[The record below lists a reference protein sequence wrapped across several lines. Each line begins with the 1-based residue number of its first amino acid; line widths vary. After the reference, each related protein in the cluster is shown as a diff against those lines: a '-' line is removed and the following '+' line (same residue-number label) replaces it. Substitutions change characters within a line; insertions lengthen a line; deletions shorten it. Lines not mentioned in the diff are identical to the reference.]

1 MLTASG
7 LTKSFGPRTLF
18 TNVSLQLGSSRR
30 IALIGS
36 NGTGKT
42 TLLEILTGLQEADAG
57 EIHKPQEMKIGY
69 LPQELQTSKGKNVL
83 QEVLSGAEDTNQLA
97 TQLKKLSLE
106 LEKVNGE
113 DKSELISEFGEAQ
126 SRFEQIGGYAIEA
139 EAHRLLSGL
148 GFKTHD
154 HNRDI
159 GELSGGWQMRVA
171 LARLLLSKP
180 DLLILDEPTNHLDVD
195 SVAWLET
202 YLGKWNNGL
211 LFVSH
216 DRDFI
221 DGIAN
226 RIIEISAGRA
236 TEYTGSF
243 GEFVVAREE
252 RIEYQKSLASQQ
264 AKEVAGT
271 EKFIERFRYKASK
284 AKQVQS
290 RVKALEKLE
299 KIEIE
304 AEGNSKSKFN
314 FPEPR
319 RSSRIVVEF
328 EEVQAGYENQVI
340 LENLSFTIER
350 GRNIAVIGPNG
361 AGKTTL
367 VKLITGEL
375 KQTDGKIFRGKNVDM
390 SWFDQLQAEILD
402 PKKTV
407 LEELRTVPQ
416 VEESGRNLRT
426 YLASF
431 GFRGDSVD
439 SLVADLSGGEQTRLA
454 LAKAL
459 CMPVNLLILDEPT
472 NHLDLP
478 SCDVLED
485 AISAYPGTVILITHD
500 RHLIRSVADDL
511 LEVRESKAILHTG
524 VPDRII
530 NPSFNETKTN
540 TSIQKFKTG
549 KKQSKKTDGGIR
561 ELKRELAR
569 VEKKWEK
576 AEASLL
582 ETKEKL
588 NDPDLFKDPKEAE
601 ALVAEYE
608 TVKDNA
614 SELMRQWESLEEELR
629 VQKKAED
636 KNN

>member
-7 LTKSFGPRTLF
+7 LTKSFGPRILF
-18 TNVSLQLGSSRR
+18 KNVSLQLGPSRR

-42 TLLEILTGLQEADAG
+42 TLLEILTGLQEADEG
-57 EIHKPQEMKIGY
+57 EIHKPQDMNIGY
-69 LPQELQTSKGKNVL
+69 LPQELQASKGKNVL
-83 QEVLSGAEDTNQLA
+83 QEVLSGANDINKLT
-97 TQLKKLSLE
+97 TRLKKLSSE
-106 LEKVNGE
+106 LEKAE
-113 DKSELISEFGEAQ
+113 SEHKSELISEFGEAQ

-148 GFKTHD
+148 GFATSDHD
-154 HNRDI
+154 RDI

-180 DLLILDEPTNHLDVD
+180 DLLVLDEPTNHLDVD
-195 SVAWLET
+195 SVTWLET

-236 TEYTGSF
+236 TEYAGSF
-243 GEFVVAREE
+243 GEFVLAREE

-264 AKEVAGT
+264 KKEIAGT

-304 AEGNSKSKFN
+304 TKEDAKTKFH

-328 EEVQAGYENQVI
+328 EEVQAGYEDQMI

-350 GRNIAVIGPNG
+350 GKTIAVVGPNG

-367 VKLITGEL
+367 VRLITGEL
-375 KQTDGKIFRGKNVDM
+375 KPTNGNIFRGKNIDM

-407 LEELRTVPQ
+407 LEEFRTVPQ
-416 VEESGRNLRT
+416 VEETGRNLRT

-439 SLVADLSGGEQTRLA
+439 SLVSNLSGGEQTRLA
-454 LAKAL
+454 IAKAL

-511 LEVRESKAILHTG
+511 LEVRESKAVLHTG
-524 VPDRII
+524 VPGQIL
-530 NPSFNETKTN
+530 NPSANETKTDTLKQSSKEN
-540 TSIQKFKTG
+540 
-549 KKQSKKTDGGIR
+549 KKQSKKADGGIR
-561 ELKRELAR
+561 ETKRELTKI
-569 VEKKWEK
+569 EKKWEK
-576 AEASLL
+576 AEVHLL
-582 ETKEKL
+582 EIKEKL
-588 NDPDLFKDPKEAE
+588 NDPELFKDPKEAE
-601 ALVAEYE
+601 ALVIEQE
-608 TVKDNA
+608 TARDNA
-614 SELMRQWESLEEELR
+614 SELMRLWESLEEELR
-629 VQKKAED
+629 IQEG
-636 KNN
+636 NN

>member
-18 TNVSLQLGSSRR
+18 KNVSLQLGPSRR

-42 TLLEILTGLQEADAG
+42 TLLEILTGLQEADEG
-57 EIHKPQEMKIGY
+57 EIHKPQDMNIGY
-69 LPQELQTSKGKNVL
+69 LPQELQASKGKNVL
-83 QEVLSGAEDTNQLA
+83 QEVLSGADDINKLT
-97 TQLKKLSLE
+97 TRLKKLSSE
-106 LEKVNGE
+106 LEKAE
-113 DKSELISEFGEAQ
+113 SEHKSELISEFGEAQ

-148 GFKTHD
+148 GFATSDHD
-154 HNRDI
+154 RDI

-180 DLLILDEPTNHLDVD
+180 DLLVLDEPTNHLDVD
-195 SVAWLET
+195 SVTWLET

-236 TEYTGSF
+236 TEYAGSF
-243 GEFVVAREE
+243 GEFVLAREE

-264 AKEVAGT
+264 KKEIAGT

-304 AEGNSKSKFN
+304 TEEDAKTKFD

-319 RSSRIVVEF
+319 RSSRLIVEF
-328 EEVQAGYENQVI
+328 EEVQAGYEEQMI

-350 GRNIAVIGPNG
+350 GKTIAVVGPNG

-367 VKLITGEL
+367 VRLITGEL
-375 KQTDGKIFRGKNVDM
+375 KPTNGNIFRGKNIDM

-416 VEESGRNLRT
+416 VEETGRKLRT

-439 SLVADLSGGEQTRLA
+439 SLVSNLSGGEHTRLA
-454 LAKAL
+454 IAKAL

-511 LEVRESKAILHTG
+511 LEVRESKAVLHTG
-524 VPDRII
+524 VPDQIL
-530 NPSFNETKTN
+530 NPSSNETKTN
-540 TSIQKFKTG
+540 TLKQNPKEN
-549 KKQSKKTDGGIR
+549 KKQSKKADGGIR
-561 ELKRELAR
+561 EIKRELTKI
-569 VEKKWEK
+569 EKKWEK
-576 AEASLL
+576 AEVHLL
-582 ETKEKL
+582 EIKEKL
-588 NDPDLFKDPKEAE
+588 NDPELFKNPKEAE
-601 ALVAEYE
+601 ALVIEQE
-608 TVKDNA
+608 TARDNA
-614 SELMRQWESLEEELR
+614 SELMRLWESLEEELR
-629 VQKKAED
+629 IQEE
-636 KNN
+636 NN

>member
-18 TNVSLQLGSSRR
+18 KNVSLQLGPSRR

-42 TLLEILTGLQEADAG
+42 TLLEILTGLQEADEG
-57 EIHKPQEMKIGY
+57 EIHKPQDMNIGY
-69 LPQELQTSKGKNVL
+69 LPQELQASKGKNVL
-83 QEVLSGAEDTNQLA
+83 QEVLSGADDINKLT
-97 TQLKKLSLE
+97 TRLKKLSSE
-106 LEKVNGE
+106 LEKAE
-113 DKSELISEFGEAQ
+113 SEHKSELISEFGEAQ

-148 GFKTHD
+148 GFATSDHD
-154 HNRDI
+154 RDI

-180 DLLILDEPTNHLDVD
+180 DLLVLDEPTNHLDVD
-195 SVAWLET
+195 SVTWLET

-236 TEYTGSF
+236 TEYAGSF
-243 GEFVVAREE
+243 GEFVLAREE

-264 AKEVAGT
+264 KKEIAGT

-304 AEGNSKSKFN
+304 TEEDAKTKFD

-319 RSSRIVVEF
+319 RSSRLIVEF
-328 EEVQAGYENQVI
+328 EEVQAGYEEQMI

-350 GRNIAVIGPNG
+350 GKTIAVVGPNG

-367 VKLITGEL
+367 VRLITGEL
-375 KQTDGKIFRGKNVDM
+375 KPTNGNIFRGKNIDM

-416 VEESGRNLRT
+416 VEETGRNLRT

-439 SLVADLSGGEQTRLA
+439 SLVSNLSGGEQTRLA
-454 LAKAL
+454 IAKAL

-511 LEVRESKAILHTG
+511 LEVRESKAVLHTG
-524 VPDRII
+524 VPDQIL
-530 NPSFNETKTN
+530 NPSSNETKTN
-540 TSIQKFKTG
+540 TLKQNPKEN
-549 KKQSKKTDGGIR
+549 KKQSKKADGEIR
-561 ELKRELAR
+561 EIKRELTKI
-569 VEKKWEK
+569 EKKWEK
-576 AEASLL
+576 AEVHLL
-582 ETKEKL
+582 EIKEKL
-588 NDPDLFKDPKEAE
+588 NDPELFKNPKEAE
-601 ALVAEYE
+601 ALVIEQE
-608 TVKDNA
+608 TARDNA
-614 SELMRQWESLEEELR
+614 SELMRLWESLEEELR
-629 VQKKAED
+629 IQEE
-636 KNN
+636 NN

>member
-18 TNVSLQLGSSRR
+18 KNVSLQLGPSRR

-42 TLLEILTGLQEADAG
+42 TLLEILTGIQEADEG
-57 EIHKPQEMKIGY
+57 EIHKPQDMNIGY
-69 LPQELQTSKGKNVL
+69 LPQELQASNGKNVL
-83 QEVLSGAEDTNQLA
+83 QEVLSGAEDINKLA
-97 TQLKKLSLE
+97 TRLKKLSSE
-106 LEKVNGE
+106 LEKANSE
-113 DKSELISEFGEAQ
+113 HKSELISEFGEAQ

-148 GFKTHD
+148 GFETSDHD
-154 HNRDI
+154 RDI

-180 DLLILDEPTNHLDVD
+180 DLLVLDEPTNHLDVD
-195 SVAWLET
+195 SVTWLET

-236 TEYTGSF
+236 TEYAGSF

-264 AKEVAGT
+264 EKEIAGT

-304 AEGNSKSKFN
+304 TKEDAKTKFH

-328 EEVQAGYENQVI
+328 EEVQAGYEDQMI

-350 GRNIAVIGPNG
+350 GKTVAVVGPNG

-367 VKLITGEL
+367 VKLITGDL
-375 KQTDGKIFRGKNVDM
+375 KPTNGNIFRGKNIDM

-416 VEESGRNLRT
+416 VEETGRNLRT

-439 SLVADLSGGEQTRLA
+439 SLVSNLSGGEQTRLA
-454 LAKAL
+454 IAKAL

-511 LEVRESKAILHTG
+511 LEVRASKAVLHTG
-524 VPDRII
+524 VPDRIL
-530 NPSFNETKTN
+530 NPSSNETKTN
-540 TSIQKFKTG
+540 TLKQNPG
-549 KKQSKKTDGGIR
+549 RNKKHSKKADGGIR
-561 ELKRELAR
+561 EINRELTKI
-569 VEKKWEK
+569 EKKWEK
-576 AEASLL
+576 AEAHLL
-582 ETKEKL
+582 EIKEKL
-588 NDPDLFKDPKEAE
+588 NDPELFKNPKEAE
-601 ALVAEYE
+601 ALVIEQE
-608 TVKDNA
+608 TARDNA
-614 SELMRQWESLEEELR
+614 SELMRLWESLEEKLR
-629 VQKKAED
+629 IQRE
-636 KNN
+636 NN

>member
-18 TNVSLQLGSSRR
+18 KNVSLQLGPSRR

-42 TLLEILTGLQEADAG
+42 TLLEILTGIQEADEG
-57 EIHKPQEMKIGY
+57 EIHKPQDMNIGY
-69 LPQELQTSKGKNVL
+69 LPQELQASKGKNVL
-83 QEVLSGAEDTNQLA
+83 QEVLSGAEDINKLA
-97 TQLKKLSLE
+97 TRLKKLSSE
-106 LEKVNGE
+106 LEKANSE
-113 DKSELISEFGEAQ
+113 HKSELISEFGEAQ

-148 GFKTHD
+148 GFETSDHD
-154 HNRDI
+154 RDI

-180 DLLILDEPTNHLDVD
+180 DLLVLDEPTNHLDVD
-195 SVAWLET
+195 SVTWLET

-236 TEYTGSF
+236 TEYAGSF

-264 AKEVAGT
+264 EKEIAGT

-304 AEGNSKSKFN
+304 TKEDAKTKFH

-328 EEVQAGYENQVI
+328 EEVQAGYEDQMI

-350 GRNIAVIGPNG
+350 GKTVAVVGPNG

-367 VKLITGEL
+367 VKLITGDL
-375 KQTDGKIFRGKNVDM
+375 KPTNGNIFRGKNIDM

-416 VEESGRNLRT
+416 VEETGRNLRT

-439 SLVADLSGGEQTRLA
+439 SLVSNLSGGEQTRLA
-454 LAKAL
+454 IAKAL

-511 LEVRESKAILHTG
+511 LEVRASKAVLHTG
-524 VPDRII
+524 VPDRIL
-530 NPSFNETKTN
+530 NPSSNETKTN
-540 TSIQKFKTG
+540 TLKQNPG
-549 KKQSKKTDGGIR
+549 RNKKHSKKADGGIR
-561 ELKRELAR
+561 EINRELTKI
-569 VEKKWEK
+569 EKKWEK
-576 AEASLL
+576 AEAHLL
-582 ETKEKL
+582 EIKEKL
-588 NDPDLFKDPKEAE
+588 NDPELFKNPKEAE
-601 ALVAEYE
+601 ALVIEQE
-608 TVKDNA
+608 TAQDNA
-614 SELMRQWESLEEELR
+614 SELMRLWESLEEKLR
-629 VQKKAED
+629 IQKE
-636 KNN
+636 NN

>member
-7 LTKSFGPRTLF
+7 LTKSFGSRTLF
-18 TNVSLQLGSSRR
+18 TNVSLQLGPSRR

-69 LPQELQTSKGKNVL
+69 LPQELEASKGKNVL
-83 QEVLSGAEDTNQLA
+83 EEVLSGAEDTSQLA
-97 TQLKKLSLE
+97 TQLKRLSLE
-106 LEKVNGE
+106 LEKVNSE
-113 DKSELISEFGEAQ
+113 NKSELISEFGEAQ

-154 HNRDI
+154 HNRDL

-226 RIIEISAGRA
+226 RIIEISGGRA

-243 GEFVVAREE
+243 GDFVVAREE

-264 AKEVAGT
+264 VKEIAGT

-304 AEGNSKSKFN
+304 IEENTKTKFN

-328 EEVQAGYENQVI
+328 EEVQAGYENQMI
-340 LENLSFTIER
+340 LEDLSFTIER
-350 GRNIAVIGPNG
+350 GRNVAVIGPNG

-367 VKLITGEL
+367 VRLITGEL
-375 KQTDGKIFRGKNVDM
+375 EQTYGKIFRGKNVDM

-407 LEELRTVPQ
+407 LGELRTVPQ

-439 SLVADLSGGEQTRLA
+439 SLVSDLSGGEQTRLA

-511 LEVRESKAILHTG
+511 LEVRESKAVLHTG

-540 TSIQKFKTG
+540 ISIKKFKTG
-549 KKQSKKTDGGIR
+549 KKQPTRTDGRIR
-561 ELKRELAR
+561 ELKRELTR

-576 AEASLL
+576 AETSVL
-582 ETKEKL
+582 EAKEKL
-588 NDPDLFKDPKEAE
+588 NDPDLFKNPKEAE
-601 ALVAEYE
+601 YLVTEYE
-608 TVKDNA
+608 TAKDNA
-614 SELMRQWESLEEELR
+614 SELMRLWENLEEELR
-629 VQKKAED
+629 IQEKTKDE
-636 KNN
+636 NN

>member
-18 TNVSLQLGSSRR
+18 KNVSLQLGPSRR

-42 TLLEILTGLQEADAG
+42 TLLEILTGIQEADEG
-57 EIHKPQEMKIGY
+57 EIHKPQDMNIGY
-69 LPQELQTSKGKNVL
+69 LPQELQASNGKNVL
-83 QEVLSGAEDTNQLA
+83 QEVLSGAEDVNKLA
-97 TQLKKLSLE
+97 TRLKKLSSE
-106 LEKVNGE
+106 LEKANSE
-113 DKSELISEFGEAQ
+113 HKSELISEFGEAQ
-126 SRFEQIGGYAIEA
+126 SRFEQIGGYAIES

-148 GFKTHD
+148 GFETSDHD
-154 HNRDI
+154 RDI

-180 DLLILDEPTNHLDVD
+180 DLLVLDEPTNHLDVD
-195 SVAWLET
+195 SVTWLET

-236 TEYTGSF
+236 TEYAGSF

-264 AKEVAGT
+264 EKEIAGT

-304 AEGNSKSKFN
+304 TKEDAKTKFH

-328 EEVQAGYENQVI
+328 EEVQAGYEDQMI

-350 GRNIAVIGPNG
+350 GKTVAVVGPNG

-367 VKLITGEL
+367 VKLITGDL
-375 KQTDGKIFRGKNVDM
+375 KPTNGNIFHGKNIDM

-416 VEESGRNLRT
+416 VEETGRNLRT

-439 SLVADLSGGEQTRLA
+439 SLVSNLSGGEQTRLA
-454 LAKAL
+454 IAKAL

-511 LEVRESKAILHTG
+511 LEVRASKAVLHTG
-524 VPDRII
+524 VPDRIL
-530 NPSFNETKTN
+530 NPSSNETKTN
-540 TSIQKFKTG
+540 TLKQNPERN
-549 KKQSKKTDGGIR
+549 KKHSKKADGGIR
-561 ELKRELAR
+561 EINRELTKI
-569 VEKKWEK
+569 EKKWEK
-576 AEASLL
+576 AEAHLL
-582 ETKEKL
+582 EIKEKL
-588 NDPDLFKDPKEAE
+588 NDPELFKNPKEAE
-601 ALVAEYE
+601 ALVIEQE
-608 TVKDNA
+608 TARDNA
-614 SELMRQWESLEEELR
+614 SELMRLWESLEEKLR
-629 VQKKAED
+629 IQKE
-636 KNN
+636 NN

>member
-18 TNVSLQLGSSRR
+18 KNVSLQLGPSRR

-42 TLLEILTGLQEADAG
+42 TLLEILTGLQEADEG
-57 EIHKPQEMKIGY
+57 EIHKPQDMNIGY
-69 LPQELQTSKGKNVL
+69 LPQELQASKGKNVL
-83 QEVLSGAEDTNQLA
+83 QEVLSGADDINKLT
-97 TQLKKLSLE
+97 TRLKKLSSE
-106 LEKVNGE
+106 LEKADSE
-113 DKSELISEFGEAQ
+113 HKSELISEFGEAQ

-148 GFKTHD
+148 GFATSDHD
-154 HNRDI
+154 RDI

-180 DLLILDEPTNHLDVD
+180 DLLVLDEPTNHLDVD
-195 SVAWLET
+195 SVTWLET

-226 RIIEISAGRA
+226 RIIEISAGRS
-236 TEYTGSF
+236 TEYAGSF
-243 GEFVVAREE
+243 GEFVLAREE

-264 AKEVAGT
+264 KKEIAGT

-304 AEGNSKSKFN
+304 TEEDAKTKFD

-319 RSSRIVVEF
+319 RSSRLIVEF
-328 EEVQAGYENQVI
+328 EEVQAGYEDQMI

-350 GRNIAVIGPNG
+350 GKTIAVVGPNG

-367 VKLITGEL
+367 VRLITGEL
-375 KQTDGKIFRGKNVDM
+375 KPTNGNIFRGKNIDM

-416 VEESGRNLRT
+416 VEETGRNLRT

-439 SLVADLSGGEQTRLA
+439 SLVSNLSGGEQTRLA
-454 LAKAL
+454 IAKAL

-511 LEVRESKAILHTG
+511 LEVRESKAVLHTG
-524 VPDRII
+524 VPDQIL
-530 NPSFNETKTN
+530 NPSPNETKTN
-540 TSIQKFKTG
+540 TLKQNPKEN
-549 KKQSKKTDGGIR
+549 KKQSKKADGGIR
-561 ELKRELAR
+561 EIKRELTKI
-569 VEKKWEK
+569 EKKWEK
-576 AEASLL
+576 AEVHLL
-582 ETKEKL
+582 EIKEKL
-588 NDPDLFKDPKEAE
+588 NDPELFKNPKEAK
-601 ALVAEYE
+601 ALVIEQE
-608 TVKDNA
+608 TARDNA
-614 SELMRQWESLEEELR
+614 SELMRLWESLEEELR
-629 VQKKAED
+629 IQEE
-636 KNN
+636 NN

>member
-18 TNVSLQLGSSRR
+18 KNVSLQLGPSRR

-42 TLLEILTGLQEADAG
+42 TLLEILTGIQEADEG
-57 EIHKPQEMKIGY
+57 EIHKPQDMNIGY
-69 LPQELQTSKGKNVL
+69 LPQELQASKGKNVL
-83 QEVLSGAEDTNQLA
+83 QEVLSGAEDINKLA
-97 TQLKKLSLE
+97 TRLKKLSSE
-106 LEKVNGE
+106 LEKANSE
-113 DKSELISEFGEAQ
+113 HKSELISEFGEAQ

-148 GFKTHD
+148 GFETSDHD
-154 HNRDI
+154 RDI

-180 DLLILDEPTNHLDVD
+180 DLLVLDEPTNHLDVD
-195 SVAWLET
+195 SVTWLET

-236 TEYTGSF
+236 TEYAGSF

-264 AKEVAGT
+264 EKEIAGT

-304 AEGNSKSKFN
+304 TKEDAKTKFH

-328 EEVQAGYENQVI
+328 EEVQAGYEDQMI

-350 GRNIAVIGPNG
+350 GKTVAVVGPNG

-367 VKLITGEL
+367 VKLITGDL
-375 KQTDGKIFRGKNVDM
+375 KPTNGNIFRGKNIDM

-416 VEESGRNLRT
+416 VEETGRNLRT

-439 SLVADLSGGEQTRLA
+439 SLVSNLSGGEQTRLA
-454 LAKAL
+454 IAKAL

-511 LEVRESKAILHTG
+511 LEVRASKAVLHTG
-524 VPDRII
+524 VPDRIL
-530 NPSFNETKTN
+530 NPSSNETKTN
-540 TSIQKFKTG
+540 TLKQNPG
-549 KKQSKKTDGGIR
+549 RNKKHSKKADGGIR
-561 ELKRELAR
+561 EINRELTKI
-569 VEKKWEK
+569 EKKWEK
-576 AEASLL
+576 AEALLL
-582 ETKEKL
+582 EIKEKL
-588 NDPDLFKDPKEAE
+588 NDPELFKNPKEAE
-601 ALVAEYE
+601 ALVIEQE
-608 TVKDNA
+608 TAQDNA
-614 SELMRQWESLEEELR
+614 SELMRLWESLEEKLR
-629 VQKKAED
+629 IQKE
-636 KNN
+636 NN

>member
-18 TNVSLQLGSSRR
+18 KNVSLQLGPSRR

-42 TLLEILTGLQEADAG
+42 TLLEILTGIQEADEG
-57 EIHKPQEMKIGY
+57 EIHKPQDMNIGY
-69 LPQELQTSKGKNVL
+69 LPQELQASNGKNVL
-83 QEVLSGAEDTNQLA
+83 QEVLSGAEDINKLA
-97 TQLKKLSLE
+97 TRLKKLSSE
-106 LEKVNGE
+106 LEKANSE
-113 DKSELISEFGEAQ
+113 HKSKLISEFGEAQ

-148 GFKTHD
+148 GFETSDHD
-154 HNRDI
+154 RDI

-180 DLLILDEPTNHLDVD
+180 DLLVLDEPTNHLDVD
-195 SVAWLET
+195 SVTWLET

-236 TEYTGSF
+236 TEYAGSF

-264 AKEVAGT
+264 EKEIAGT

-304 AEGNSKSKFN
+304 TKEDAKTKFH

-328 EEVQAGYENQVI
+328 EEVQAGYEDQMI

-350 GRNIAVIGPNG
+350 GKTVAVVGPNG

-367 VKLITGEL
+367 VKLITGDL
-375 KQTDGKIFRGKNVDM
+375 KPTNGNIFRGKNIDM

-416 VEESGRNLRT
+416 VEETGRNLRT

-439 SLVADLSGGEQTRLA
+439 SLVSNLSGGEQTRLA
-454 LAKAL
+454 IAKAL

-511 LEVRESKAILHTG
+511 LEVRASKAVLHTG
-524 VPDRII
+524 VPDRIL
-530 NPSFNETKTN
+530 NPSSNETKTN
-540 TSIQKFKTG
+540 TLKQNPG
-549 KKQSKKTDGGIR
+549 RNKKHSKKADGGIR
-561 ELKRELAR
+561 EINRELTKI
-569 VEKKWEK
+569 EKKWEK
-576 AEASLL
+576 AEAHLL
-582 ETKEKL
+582 EIKEKL
-588 NDPDLFKDPKEAE
+588 NDPELFKNPKEAE
-601 ALVAEYE
+601 ALVIEQE
-608 TVKDNA
+608 TARDNA
-614 SELMRQWESLEEELR
+614 SELMRLWESLEEKLR
-629 VQKKAED
+629 IQRE
-636 KNN
+636 NN

>member
-1 MLTASG
+1 
-7 LTKSFGPRTLF
+7 
-18 TNVSLQLGSSRR
+18 
-30 IALIGS
+30 
-36 NGTGKT
+36 
-42 TLLEILTGLQEADAG
+42 
-57 EIHKPQEMKIGY
+57 
-69 LPQELQTSKGKNVL
+69 
-83 QEVLSGAEDTNQLA
+83 
-97 TQLKKLSLE
+97 
-106 LEKVNGE
+106 
-113 DKSELISEFGEAQ
+113 
-126 SRFEQIGGYAIEA
+126 
-139 EAHRLLSGL
+139 
-148 GFKTHD
+148 
-154 HNRDI
+154 
-159 GELSGGWQMRVA
+159 MRVA

-180 DLLILDEPTNHLDVD
+180 DLLILDEPTNHLDID

-226 RIIEISAGRA
+226 RIIEISGGRA

-243 GEFVVAREE
+243 GDFVVAREE

-264 AKEVAGT
+264 AKEIAGT

-299 KIEIE
+299 KIDIKTQEN
-304 AEGNSKSKFN
+304 AKTKFN

-328 EEVQAGYENQVI
+328 EEVQAGYENQMI
-340 LENLSFTIER
+340 LEDLSFAVER
-350 GRNIAVIGPNG
+350 GRNVAVIGPNG

-367 VKLITGEL
+367 VRLITGEL
-375 KQTDGKIFRGKNVDM
+375 QQTHGKIFRGKNVDM

-407 LEELRTVPQ
+407 LGELRTVPQ

-439 SLVADLSGGEQTRLA
+439 SLVSDLSGGEQTRLA

-540 TSIQKFKTG
+540 ISIQKFKTG
-549 KKQSKKTDGGIR
+549 KKESKKTDGGIR
-561 ELKRELAR
+561 ELKRELTR

-576 AEASLL
+576 AETSVL
-582 ETKEKL
+582 EAKEKL
-588 NDPDLFKDPKEAE
+588 NDPDLFKNPKEAE
-601 ALVAEYE
+601 SLVTEYE
-608 TVKDNA
+608 TAKDNA
-614 SELMRQWESLEEELR
+614 SELMRLWETLEEELR
-629 VQKKAED
+629 IQETIND
-636 KNN
+636 KR

>member
-1 MLTASG
+1 VLTASG

-18 TNVSLQLGSSRR
+18 KNVSLQLGPSRR

-42 TLLEILTGLQEADAG
+42 TLLEILTGIQEADEG
-57 EIHKPQEMKIGY
+57 EIHKPQDMNIGY
-69 LPQELQTSKGKNVL
+69 LPQELQASKGKNVL
-83 QEVLSGAEDTNQLA
+83 QEVLSGAEDINKLA
-97 TQLKKLSLE
+97 TRLKKLSSE
-106 LEKVNGE
+106 LEKANSE
-113 DKSELISEFGEAQ
+113 HKSELISEFGEAQ

-148 GFKTHD
+148 GFETSDHD
-154 HNRDI
+154 RDI

-180 DLLILDEPTNHLDVD
+180 DLLVLDEPTNHLDVD
-195 SVAWLET
+195 SVTWLET

-236 TEYTGSF
+236 TEYAGSF

-264 AKEVAGT
+264 EKEIAGT

-304 AEGNSKSKFN
+304 TKEDAKTKFH

-328 EEVQAGYENQVI
+328 EEVQAGYEDQMI

-350 GRNIAVIGPNG
+350 GKTVAVVGPNG

-367 VKLITGEL
+367 VKLITGDL
-375 KQTDGKIFRGKNVDM
+375 KPTNGNIFRGKNIDM

-416 VEESGRNLRT
+416 VEETGRNLRT

-439 SLVADLSGGEQTRLA
+439 SLVSNLSGGEQTRLA
-454 LAKAL
+454 IAKAL

-511 LEVRESKAILHTG
+511 LEVRASKAVLHTG
-524 VPDRII
+524 VPDRIL
-530 NPSFNETKTN
+530 NPSSNETKTN
-540 TSIQKFKTG
+540 TLKQNPG
-549 KKQSKKTDGGIR
+549 RNKKHSKKADGGIR
-561 ELKRELAR
+561 EINRELTKI
-569 VEKKWEK
+569 EKKWEK
-576 AEASLL
+576 AEAHLL
-582 ETKEKL
+582 EIKEKL
-588 NDPDLFKDPKEAE
+588 NDPELFKNPKEAE
-601 ALVAEYE
+601 ALVIEQE
-608 TVKDNA
+608 TARDNA
-614 SELMRQWESLEEELR
+614 SELMRLWESLEEKLR
-629 VQKKAED
+629 IQKE
-636 KNN
+636 NN

>member
-18 TNVSLQLGSSRR
+18 KNVSLQLGPSRR

-42 TLLEILTGLQEADAG
+42 TLLEILTGIQEADEG
-57 EIHKPQEMKIGY
+57 EIHKPQDMNIGY
-69 LPQELQTSKGKNVL
+69 LPQELQASKGKNVL
-83 QEVLSGAEDTNQLA
+83 QEVLSGAEDINKLA
-97 TQLKKLSLE
+97 TRLKKLSSE
-106 LEKVNGE
+106 LEKANSE
-113 DKSELISEFGEAQ
+113 HKSKLISEFGEAQ

-148 GFKTHD
+148 GFETSDHD
-154 HNRDI
+154 RDI

-180 DLLILDEPTNHLDVD
+180 DLLVLDEPTNHLDVD
-195 SVAWLET
+195 SVTWLET

-236 TEYTGSF
+236 TEYAGSF

-264 AKEVAGT
+264 EKEIAGT

-304 AEGNSKSKFN
+304 TKEDAKTKFH

-328 EEVQAGYENQVI
+328 EEVQAGYEDQMI

-350 GRNIAVIGPNG
+350 GKTVAVVGPNG

-367 VKLITGEL
+367 VKLITGDL
-375 KQTDGKIFRGKNVDM
+375 KPTNGNIFRGKNIDM

-416 VEESGRNLRT
+416 VEETGRNLRT

-439 SLVADLSGGEQTRLA
+439 SLVSNLSGGEQTRLA
-454 LAKAL
+454 IAKAL

-511 LEVRESKAILHTG
+511 LEVRASKAVLHTG
-524 VPDRII
+524 VPDRIL
-530 NPSFNETKTN
+530 NPSSNETKTN
-540 TSIQKFKTG
+540 TLKQNPG
-549 KKQSKKTDGGIR
+549 RNKKHSKKADGGIR
-561 ELKRELAR
+561 EINRELTKI
-569 VEKKWEK
+569 EKKWEK
-576 AEASLL
+576 AEAHLL
-582 ETKEKL
+582 EIKEKL
-588 NDPDLFKDPKEAE
+588 NDPELFKNPKEAE
-601 ALVAEYE
+601 ALVIEQE
-608 TVKDNA
+608 TARDNA
-614 SELMRQWESLEEELR
+614 SELMRLWESLEEKLR
-629 VQKKAED
+629 IQKE
-636 KNN
+636 NN

>member
-1 MLTASG
+1 M
-7 LTKSFGPRTLF
+7 
-18 TNVSLQLGSSRR
+18 
-30 IALIGS
+30 
-36 NGTGKT
+36 
-42 TLLEILTGLQEADAG
+42 
-57 EIHKPQEMKIGY
+57 
-69 LPQELQTSKGKNVL
+69 
-83 QEVLSGAEDTNQLA
+83 QEVLSGAEDVNKLA
-97 TQLKKLSLE
+97 TRLKKLSSE
-106 LEKVNGE
+106 LEKANSE
-113 DKSELISEFGEAQ
+113 HKSELISEFGEAQ
-126 SRFEQIGGYAIEA
+126 SRFEQIGGYAIES

-148 GFKTHD
+148 GFETSDHD
-154 HNRDI
+154 RDI

-180 DLLILDEPTNHLDVD
+180 DLLVLDEPTNHLDVD
-195 SVAWLET
+195 SVTWLET

-236 TEYTGSF
+236 TEYAGSF

-264 AKEVAGT
+264 EKEIAGT

-304 AEGNSKSKFN
+304 TKEDAKTKFH

-328 EEVQAGYENQVI
+328 EEVQAGYEDQMI

-350 GRNIAVIGPNG
+350 GKTVAVVGPNG

-367 VKLITGEL
+367 VKLITGDL
-375 KQTDGKIFRGKNVDM
+375 KPTNGNIFRGKNIDM

-416 VEESGRNLRT
+416 VEETGRNLRT

-439 SLVADLSGGEQTRLA
+439 SLVSNLSGGEQTRLA
-454 LAKAL
+454 IAKAL

-511 LEVRESKAILHTG
+511 LEVRASKAVLHTG
-524 VPDRII
+524 VPDRIL
-530 NPSFNETKTN
+530 NPSSNETKTN
-540 TSIQKFKTG
+540 TLKQNPG
-549 KKQSKKTDGGIR
+549 RNKKLSKKADGGIR
-561 ELKRELAR
+561 EINRELTKI
-569 VEKKWEK
+569 EKKWEK
-576 AEASLL
+576 AEAHLL
-582 ETKEKL
+582 EIKEKL
-588 NDPDLFKDPKEAE
+588 NDPELFKNPKEAE
-601 ALVAEYE
+601 ALVIEQE
-608 TVKDNA
+608 TARDNA
-614 SELMRQWESLEEELR
+614 SELMRLWESLEEKLR
-629 VQKKAED
+629 IQRE
-636 KNN
+636 NN

>member
-1 MLTASG
+1 
-7 LTKSFGPRTLF
+7 
-18 TNVSLQLGSSRR
+18 
-30 IALIGS
+30 
-36 NGTGKT
+36 
-42 TLLEILTGLQEADAG
+42 
-57 EIHKPQEMKIGY
+57 
-69 LPQELQTSKGKNVL
+69 
-83 QEVLSGAEDTNQLA
+83 
-97 TQLKKLSLE
+97 
-106 LEKVNGE
+106 
-113 DKSELISEFGEAQ
+113 
-126 SRFEQIGGYAIEA
+126 
-139 EAHRLLSGL
+139 
-148 GFKTHD
+148 
-154 HNRDI
+154 
-159 GELSGGWQMRVA
+159 MRVA

-195 SVAWLET
+195 SVTWLET

-221 DGIAN
+221 DGVAN

-236 TEYTGSF
+236 TEYVGSF
-243 GEFVVAREE
+243 GKFVAAREE

-264 AKEVAGT
+264 AKEIAGT

-299 KIEIE
+299 KLEIEIKE
-304 AEGNSKSKFN
+304 DAKTKFN

-319 RSSRIVVEF
+319 RSSRVVVEF
-328 EEVQAGYENQVI
+328 EEVQAGYENQMV
-340 LENLSFTIER
+340 LEDLSFTIER
-350 GRNIAVIGPNG
+350 GRTVAVVGPNG

-367 VKLITGEL
+367 VRLITGEL
-375 KQTDGKIFRGKNVDM
+375 KQTEGKIFRGKNVDM

-407 LEELRTVPQ
+407 LGELRTVPQ

-439 SLVADLSGGEQTRLA
+439 SLVSDLSGGEQTRLA

-500 RHLIRSVADDL
+500 RHLIRSVANDL
-511 LEVRESKAILHTG
+511 LEVRESRATLHTG

-530 NPSFNETKTN
+530 NPSFSGKKTN
-540 TSIQKFKTG
+540 TSKQNFRTD
-549 KKQSKKTDGGIR
+549 KKQSKKTEGGIR
-561 ELKRELAR
+561 ELKRELTK

-576 AEASLL
+576 AEVSLL
-582 ETKEKL
+582 EIKEKL
-588 NDPDLFKDPKEAE
+588 NDPELFKNPKEAE
-601 ALVAEYE
+601 SLVAEHE
-608 TVKDNA
+608 TAKDNA
-614 SELMRQWESLEEELR
+614 SKLMRFWESLEEELR
-629 VQKKAED
+629 VQENAEA

>member
-18 TNVSLQLGSSRR
+18 KNVSLQLGPSRR

-42 TLLEILTGLQEADAG
+42 TLLEILTGIQEADEG
-57 EIHKPQEMKIGY
+57 EIHKPQDMNIGY
-69 LPQELQTSKGKNVL
+69 LPQELQASKGKNVL
-83 QEVLSGAEDTNQLA
+83 QEVLSGAEDINKLA
-97 TQLKKLSLE
+97 TRLKKLSSE
-106 LEKVNGE
+106 LEKANSE
-113 DKSELISEFGEAQ
+113 HKSELISEFGEAQ
-126 SRFEQIGGYAIEA
+126 SRFEQIGGYAIES

-148 GFKTHD
+148 GFETSDHD
-154 HNRDI
+154 RDI

-180 DLLILDEPTNHLDVD
+180 DLLVLDEPTNHLDVD
-195 SVAWLET
+195 SVTWLET

-236 TEYTGSF
+236 TEYAGSF

-264 AKEVAGT
+264 EKEIAGT

-304 AEGNSKSKFN
+304 TKEDAKTKFH

-328 EEVQAGYENQVI
+328 EEVQAGYEDQMI

-350 GRNIAVIGPNG
+350 GKTVAVVGPNG

-367 VKLITGEL
+367 VKLITGDL
-375 KQTDGKIFRGKNVDM
+375 KPTNGNIFRGKNIDM

-416 VEESGRNLRT
+416 VEETGRNLRT

-439 SLVADLSGGEQTRLA
+439 SLVSNLSGGEQTRLA
-454 LAKAL
+454 IAKAL

-511 LEVRESKAILHTG
+511 LEVRASKAVLHTG
-524 VPDRII
+524 VPDRIL
-530 NPSFNETKTN
+530 NPSSNETKTN
-540 TSIQKFKTG
+540 TLKQNPG
-549 KKQSKKTDGGIR
+549 RNKKLSKKADGGIR
-561 ELKRELAR
+561 EINRELTKI
-569 VEKKWEK
+569 EKKWEK
-576 AEASLL
+576 AEAHLL
-582 ETKEKL
+582 EIKEKL
-588 NDPDLFKDPKEAE
+588 NDPELFKNPKEAE
-601 ALVAEYE
+601 ALVIEQE
-608 TVKDNA
+608 TARDNA
-614 SELMRQWESLEEELR
+614 SELMRLWESLEEKLR
-629 VQKKAED
+629 IQKE
-636 KNN
+636 NN

>member
-18 TNVSLQLGSSRR
+18 KNVSLQLGSSRR

-42 TLLEILTGLQEADAG
+42 TLLEILTGLQEADEG
-57 EIHKPQEMKIGY
+57 EIHKPQDMNIGY
-69 LPQELQTSKGKNVL
+69 LPQELQASKGKNVL
-83 QEVLSGAEDTNQLA
+83 QEVLSGADDINKLT
-97 TQLKKLSLE
+97 TRLKKLSSE
-106 LEKVNGE
+106 LEKADSE
-113 DKSELISEFGEAQ
+113 HKSELISEFGEAQ

-148 GFKTHD
+148 GFATSDHD
-154 HNRDI
+154 RDI

-180 DLLILDEPTNHLDVD
+180 DLLVLDEPTNHLDVD
-195 SVAWLET
+195 SVTWLET

-236 TEYTGSF
+236 TEYAGSF
-243 GEFVVAREE
+243 GEFVLAREE

-264 AKEVAGT
+264 KKEIAGT

-304 AEGNSKSKFN
+304 TEEDAKTKFD

-319 RSSRIVVEF
+319 RSSRLIVEF
-328 EEVQAGYENQVI
+328 EEVQAGYEDQMI

-350 GRNIAVIGPNG
+350 GKTIAVVGPNG

-367 VKLITGEL
+367 VRLITGEL
-375 KQTDGKIFRGKNVDM
+375 KPTNGNIFRGKNIDM

-416 VEESGRNLRT
+416 VEETGRNLRT

-439 SLVADLSGGEQTRLA
+439 SLVSNLSGGEQTRLA
-454 LAKAL
+454 IAKAL

-511 LEVRESKAILHTG
+511 LEVRESKAVLHTG
-524 VPDRII
+524 VPDQIL
-530 NPSFNETKTN
+530 NPSPNETKTN
-540 TSIQKFKTG
+540 TLKQSSKEN
-549 KKQSKKTDGGIR
+549 KKQSKKADGGIR
-561 ELKRELAR
+561 ETKRELTKI
-569 VEKKWEK
+569 EKKWEK
-576 AEASLL
+576 AEVHLL
-582 ETKEKL
+582 EIKEKL
-588 NDPDLFKDPKEAE
+588 NDPELFKDPKEAE
-601 ALVAEYE
+601 ALVIEQE
-608 TVKDNA
+608 TARDNA
-614 SELMRQWESLEEELR
+614 SELMRLWESLEEELR
-629 VQKKAED
+629 IQEG
-636 KNN
+636 NN

>member
-18 TNVSLQLGSSRR
+18 ENVSLQLGPSRR

-42 TLLEILTGLQEADAG
+42 TLLEILTGLQEADKG
-57 EIHKPQEMKIGY
+57 EIYKPQEMKIGY
-69 LPQELQTSKGKNVL
+69 LPQELQASEGKNVL

-97 TQLKKLSLE
+97 IQLKKLSSE
-106 LEKVNGE
+106 LEKANGE
-113 DKSELISEFGEAQ
+113 RKSELISEFGEAQ

-148 GFKTHD
+148 GFKPHD
-154 HNRDI
+154 HSRDI

-180 DLLILDEPTNHLDVD
+180 DLLVLDEPTNHLDVD
-195 SVAWLET
+195 SVTWLET

-221 DGIAN
+221 DGVAN

-236 TEYTGSF
+236 TEYVGSF
-243 GEFVVAREE
+243 GKFVAAREE

-264 AKEVAGT
+264 AKEIAGT

-304 AEGNSKSKFN
+304 IKEDAKTKFN

-328 EEVQAGYENQVI
+328 EDVQAGYENEMI
-340 LENLSFTIER
+340 LEDLSFTIER
-350 GRNIAVIGPNG
+350 GRTIAVVGPNG

-367 VKLITGEL
+367 VRLITGEL
-375 KQTDGKIFRGKNVDM
+375 KQAGGKIFHGKNVDM

-407 LEELRTVPQ
+407 LGELRTVPQ

-439 SLVADLSGGEQTRLA
+439 SLVSDLSGGEQTRLA

>member
-7 LTKSFGPRTLF
+7 LTKSFGPKTLF
-18 TNVSLQLGSSRR
+18 KNVSLQLGPSRR

-42 TLLEILTGLQEADAG
+42 TLLEILTGLQEADEG
-57 EIHKPQEMKIGY
+57 EIHKPQDMNIGY
-69 LPQELQTSKGKNVL
+69 LPQELQASKGKNVL
-83 QEVLSGAEDTNQLA
+83 QEVLSGADDINKLT
-97 TQLKKLSLE
+97 TRLKKLSSE
-106 LEKVNGE
+106 LEKAE
-113 DKSELISEFGEAQ
+113 SEHKSELISEFGEAQ

-148 GFKTHD
+148 GFATSDHD
-154 HNRDI
+154 RDI

-180 DLLILDEPTNHLDVD
+180 DLLVLDEPTNHLDVD
-195 SVAWLET
+195 SVTWLET

-236 TEYTGSF
+236 TEYAGSF
-243 GEFVVAREE
+243 GEFVLTREE

-264 AKEVAGT
+264 KKEIAGT

-304 AEGNSKSKFN
+304 TEEDAKTKFD

-319 RSSRIVVEF
+319 RSSRLIVEF
-328 EEVQAGYENQVI
+328 EEVQAGYEEQMI

-350 GRNIAVIGPNG
+350 GKTIAVVGPNG

-367 VKLITGEL
+367 VRLITGEL
-375 KQTDGKIFRGKNVDM
+375 KPTNGNIFRGKNIDM

-416 VEESGRNLRT
+416 AEETGRNLRT

-439 SLVADLSGGEQTRLA
+439 SLVSNLSGGEQTRLA
-454 LAKAL
+454 IAKAL

-511 LEVRESKAILHTG
+511 LEVRESKAVLHTG
-524 VPDRII
+524 VPDQIL
-530 NPSFNETKTN
+530 NPSPNETKTN
-540 TSIQKFKTG
+540 TLKQNPKEN
-549 KKQSKKTDGGIR
+549 KKQSKKADGGIR
-561 ELKRELAR
+561 EIKRELTKI
-569 VEKKWEK
+569 EKKWEK
-576 AEASLL
+576 AEVHLL
-582 ETKEKL
+582 EIKEKL
-588 NDPDLFKDPKEAE
+588 NDPELFKNPKEAE
-601 ALVAEYE
+601 ALVIEQE
-608 TVKDNA
+608 TARDNA
-614 SELMRQWESLEEELR
+614 SELMRLWESLEEELR
-629 VQKKAED
+629 IQEE
-636 KNN
+636 NN

>member
-18 TNVSLQLGSSRR
+18 TNVSLQLGPGRR

-42 TLLEILTGLQEADAG
+42 TLLEILAGLQETDAG
-57 EIHKPQEMKIGY
+57 EIYKQQEMKIGY
-69 LPQELQTSKGKNVL
+69 LPQELKASKGKNVL
-83 QEVLSGAEDTNQLA
+83 EEVLSGSADTNQLA
-97 TQLKKLSLE
+97 TQLKRLSSE
-106 LEKVNGE
+106 LEKVSVEN
-113 DKSELISEFGEAQ
+113 KSELISEFGEAQ
-126 SRFEQIGGYAIEA
+126 SRFEQIGGYSIEA

-154 HNRDI
+154 HSRDI

-195 SVAWLET
+195 SVTWLET

-252 RIEYQKSLASQQ
+252 RIEYQKTLAAQQ

-304 AEGNSKSKFN
+304 NEETARTKFN

-328 EEVQAGYENQVI
+328 EEVQAGYENQMI
-340 LENLSFTIER
+340 LEGLSFTIER

-375 KQTDGKIFRGKNVDM
+375 KPTHGNIFRGKNVDM

-416 VEESGRNLRT
+416 AEEHARNLRT

-439 SLVADLSGGEQTRLA
+439 SLISDLSGGEQTRLA

-459 CMPVNLLILDEPT
+459 CVPVNLLILDEPT

-478 SCDVLED
+478 SCDVLEE

-511 LEVRESKAILHTG
+511 LEVRESKATLHTG

-530 NPSFNETKTN
+530 NPSFNDKKPDTPIKKIKTD
-540 TSIQKFKTG
+540 

-561 ELKRELAR
+561 ELKRELTR

-576 AEASLL
+576 AEAALL
-582 ETKEKL
+582 TVKEKL
-588 NDPDLFKDPKEAE
+588 NDPDLFKNPEEAE
-601 ALVAEYE
+601 SLVEEYE
-608 TVKDNA
+608 TAKDNA
-614 SELMRQWESLEEELR
+614 SELMRLWESLEEKVR
-629 VQKKAED
+629 VQERTD
-636 KNN
+636 D

>member
-1 MLTASG
+1 M
-7 LTKSFGPRTLF
+7 TKSFGPRTLF
-18 TNVSLQLGSSRR
+18 KNVSLQLGPSRR

-42 TLLEILTGLQEADAG
+42 TLLEILTGIQEADEG
-57 EIHKPQEMKIGY
+57 EIHKPQDMNIGY
-69 LPQELQTSKGKNVL
+69 LPQELQASKGKNVL
-83 QEVLSGAEDTNQLA
+83 QEVLSGAEDINKLA
-97 TQLKKLSLE
+97 TRLKKLSSE
-106 LEKVNGE
+106 LEKANSE
-113 DKSELISEFGEAQ
+113 HKSELISEFGEAQ

-148 GFKTHD
+148 GFETSDHD
-154 HNRDI
+154 RDI

-180 DLLILDEPTNHLDVD
+180 DLLVLDEPTNHLDVD
-195 SVAWLET
+195 SVTWLET

-236 TEYTGSF
+236 TEYAGSF

-264 AKEVAGT
+264 EKEIAGT

-304 AEGNSKSKFN
+304 TKEDAKTKFH

-328 EEVQAGYENQVI
+328 EEVQAGYEDQMI

-350 GRNIAVIGPNG
+350 GKTVAVVGPNG

-367 VKLITGEL
+367 VKLITGDL
-375 KQTDGKIFRGKNVDM
+375 KPTNGNIFRGKNIDM

-416 VEESGRNLRT
+416 VEETGRNLRT

-439 SLVADLSGGEQTRLA
+439 SLVSNLSGGEQTRLA
-454 LAKAL
+454 IAKAL

-511 LEVRESKAILHTG
+511 LEVRASKAVLHTG
-524 VPDRII
+524 VPDRIL
-530 NPSFNETKTN
+530 NPSSNETKTN
-540 TSIQKFKTG
+540 TLKQNPG
-549 KKQSKKTDGGIR
+549 RNKKHSKKADGGIR
-561 ELKRELAR
+561 EINRELTKI
-569 VEKKWEK
+569 EKKWEK
-576 AEASLL
+576 AEAHLL
-582 ETKEKL
+582 EIKEKL
-588 NDPDLFKDPKEAE
+588 NDPELFKNPKEAE
-601 ALVAEYE
+601 ALVIEQE
-608 TVKDNA
+608 TARDNA
-614 SELMRQWESLEEELR
+614 SELMRLWESLEEKLR
-629 VQKKAED
+629 IQKE
-636 KNN
+636 NN

>member
-18 TNVSLQLGSSRR
+18 KNVSLQLGPSRR

-42 TLLEILTGLQEADAG
+42 TLLEILTGIQEADEG
-57 EIHKPQEMKIGY
+57 EIHKPQDMNIGY
-69 LPQELQTSKGKNVL
+69 LPQELQASKGKNVL
-83 QEVLSGAEDTNQLA
+83 QEVLSGAEDINKLA
-97 TQLKKLSLE
+97 TRLKKLSSE
-106 LEKVNGE
+106 LEKANSE
-113 DKSELISEFGEAQ
+113 HKSELISEFGEAQ

-148 GFKTHD
+148 GFETSDHD
-154 HNRDI
+154 RDI

-180 DLLILDEPTNHLDVD
+180 DLLVLDEPTNHLDVD
-195 SVAWLET
+195 SVTWLET

-236 TEYTGSF
+236 TEYAGSF

-264 AKEVAGT
+264 EKEIAGT

-304 AEGNSKSKFN
+304 TKEDAKTKFH

-328 EEVQAGYENQVI
+328 EEVQAGYEDQMI

-350 GRNIAVIGPNG
+350 GKTVAVVGPNG

-367 VKLITGEL
+367 VKLITGDL
-375 KQTDGKIFRGKNVDM
+375 KPTNGNIFRGKNIDM

-416 VEESGRNLRT
+416 VEETGRNLRT

-439 SLVADLSGGEQTRLA
+439 SLVSNLSGGEQTRLA
-454 LAKAL
+454 IAKAL

-511 LEVRESKAILHTG
+511 LEVRASKAVLHTG
-524 VPDRII
+524 VPDRIL
-530 NPSFNETKTN
+530 NPSSNETKTN
-540 TSIQKFKTG
+540 TLKQNPG
-549 KKQSKKTDGGIR
+549 RNKKHSKKADGGIR
-561 ELKRELAR
+561 EINRELTKI
-569 VEKKWEK
+569 EKKWEK
-576 AEASLL
+576 AEAHLL
-582 ETKEKL
+582 EIKEKL
-588 NDPDLFKDPKEAE
+588 NDPELFKNPKEAE
-601 ALVAEYE
+601 ALVIEQE
-608 TVKDNA
+608 TARDNA
-614 SELMRQWESLEEELR
+614 SELMRLWESLEEKLR
-629 VQKKAED
+629 IQRE
-636 KNN
+636 NN

>member
-7 LTKSFGPRTLF
+7 LTKSFGSRTLF
-18 TNVSLQLGSSRR
+18 TNVSLQLGPSRR

-69 LPQELQTSKGKNVL
+69 LPQELEASKGKNVL
-83 QEVLSGAEDTNQLA
+83 EEVLSGAEDTSQLA
-97 TQLKKLSLE
+97 TQLKRLSLE
-106 LEKVNGE
+106 LEKVNSE
-113 DKSELISEFGEAQ
+113 NKSELISEFGEAQ

-154 HNRDI
+154 HNRDL

-226 RIIEISAGRA
+226 RIIEISGGRA

-243 GEFVVAREE
+243 GDFVVAREE

-264 AKEVAGT
+264 VKEIAGT

-304 AEGNSKSKFN
+304 TEENTKTKFN

-328 EEVQAGYENQVI
+328 EEVQAGYENQMI
-340 LENLSFTIER
+340 LEDLSFTIER
-350 GRNIAVIGPNG
+350 GRNVAVIGPNG

-367 VKLITGEL
+367 VRLITGEL
-375 KQTDGKIFRGKNVDM
+375 EQTYGKIFRGKNVDM

-407 LEELRTVPQ
+407 LGELRTVPQ

-439 SLVADLSGGEQTRLA
+439 SLVSDLSGGEQTRLA

-511 LEVRESKAILHTG
+511 LEVRESKAVLHTG

-540 TSIQKFKTG
+540 FSIKKFKTG
-549 KKQSKKTDGGIR
+549 KKQSTRTDGGIR
-561 ELKRELAR
+561 ELKRELTR

-576 AEASLL
+576 AETSVL
-582 ETKEKL
+582 EAKEKL
-588 NDPDLFKDPKEAE
+588 NDPDLFKNPKEAE
-601 ALVAEYE
+601 YLVTEYE
-608 TVKDNA
+608 TAKDNA
-614 SELMRQWESLEEELR
+614 SELMRLWENLEEELR
-629 VQKKAED
+629 IQEKTKDE
-636 KNN
+636 NN

>member
-7 LTKSFGPRTLF
+7 LTKSFGPRTLLK
-18 TNVSLQLGSSRR
+18 NVSLQLGPSRR

-42 TLLEILTGLQEADAG
+42 TLLEILTGLQEADEG
-57 EIHKPQEMKIGY
+57 EIHKPQDMNIGY
-69 LPQELQTSKGKNVL
+69 LPQELQASKGKNVL
-83 QEVLSGAEDTNQLA
+83 QEVLSGADDINKLT
-97 TQLKKLSLE
+97 TRLKKLSSE
-106 LEKVNGE
+106 LEKAE
-113 DKSELISEFGEAQ
+113 SEHKSELISEFGEAQ

-148 GFKTHD
+148 GFATSDHD
-154 HNRDI
+154 RDI

-180 DLLILDEPTNHLDVD
+180 DLLVLDEPTNHLDVD
-195 SVAWLET
+195 SVTWLET

-236 TEYTGSF
+236 TEYAGSF
-243 GEFVVAREE
+243 GEFVLTREE

-264 AKEVAGT
+264 KKEIAGT

-304 AEGNSKSKFN
+304 TEEDAKTKFD

-319 RSSRIVVEF
+319 RSSRLIVEF
-328 EEVQAGYENQVI
+328 EEVQAGYEDQMI

-350 GRNIAVIGPNG
+350 GKTIAVVGPNG

-367 VKLITGEL
+367 VRLITGEL
-375 KQTDGKIFRGKNVDM
+375 KPTNGNIFRGKNIDM

-416 VEESGRNLRT
+416 VEETGRNLRT

-439 SLVADLSGGEQTRLA
+439 SLVSNLSGGEQTRLA
-454 LAKAL
+454 IAKAL

-511 LEVRESKAILHTG
+511 LEVRESKAVLHTG
-524 VPDRII
+524 VPDQIL
-530 NPSFNETKTN
+530 NPSSNETKTN
-540 TSIQKFKTG
+540 TLKQNPKEN
-549 KKQSKKTDGGIR
+549 KKQSKKADGGIR
-561 ELKRELAR
+561 EIKRELTKI
-569 VEKKWEK
+569 EKKWEK
-576 AEASLL
+576 AEVHLL
-582 ETKEKL
+582 EIKEKL
-588 NDPDLFKDPKEAE
+588 NDPELFKNPKEAE
-601 ALVAEYE
+601 ALVIEQE
-608 TVKDNA
+608 TARDNA
-614 SELMRQWESLEEELR
+614 SELMRLWESLEEELR
-629 VQKKAED
+629 IQEE
-636 KNN
+636 NN

>member
-18 TNVSLQLGSSRR
+18 KNVSLQLGPSRR

-42 TLLEILTGLQEADAG
+42 TLLEILTGIQEADEG
-57 EIHKPQEMKIGY
+57 EIHKPQDMNIGY
-69 LPQELQTSKGKNVL
+69 LPQELQASNGKNVL
-83 QEVLSGAEDTNQLA
+83 QEVLSGAEDINKLA
-97 TQLKKLSLE
+97 TRLKKLSSE
-106 LEKVNGE
+106 LEKANSE
-113 DKSELISEFGEAQ
+113 HKSELISEFGEAQ

-148 GFKTHD
+148 GFETSDHD
-154 HNRDI
+154 RDI

-180 DLLILDEPTNHLDVD
+180 DLLVLDEPTNHLDVD
-195 SVAWLET
+195 SVTWLET

-236 TEYTGSF
+236 TEYAGSF

-264 AKEVAGT
+264 EKEIAGT

-304 AEGNSKSKFN
+304 TKEDAKTKFH

-328 EEVQAGYENQVI
+328 EEVQAGYEDQMI

-350 GRNIAVIGPNG
+350 GKTVAVVGPNG

-367 VKLITGEL
+367 VKLITGDL
-375 KQTDGKIFRGKNVDM
+375 KPTNGNIFRGKNIDM

-416 VEESGRNLRT
+416 VEETGRNLRT

-439 SLVADLSGGEQTRLA
+439 SLVSNLSGGEQTRLA
-454 LAKAL
+454 IAKAL

-511 LEVRESKAILHTG
+511 LEVRASKAVLHTG
-524 VPDRII
+524 VPDRIL
-530 NPSFNETKTN
+530 NPSSNETKTN
-540 TSIQKFKTG
+540 TLKQNPG
-549 KKQSKKTDGGIR
+549 RNKKHSKKADGGIR
-561 ELKRELAR
+561 EINRELTKI
-569 VEKKWEK
+569 EKKWEK
-576 AEASLL
+576 AEAHLL
-582 ETKEKL
+582 EIKEKL
-588 NDPDLFKDPKEAE
+588 NDPELFKNPKEAE
-601 ALVAEYE
+601 ALVIEQE
-608 TVKDNA
+608 TARDNA
-614 SELMRQWESLEEELR
+614 SELMRLWESLEEKLR
-629 VQKKAED
+629 IQKE
-636 KNN
+636 NN

>member
-18 TNVSLQLGSSRR
+18 KNVSLQLGPSRR

-42 TLLEILTGLQEADAG
+42 TLLEILTGIQEADEG
-57 EIHKPQEMKIGY
+57 KIHKPQDMNIGY
-69 LPQELQTSKGKNVL
+69 LPQELQASKGKNVL
-83 QEVLSGAEDTNQLA
+83 QEVLSGAEDVNKLA
-97 TQLKKLSLE
+97 TRLKKLSSE
-106 LEKVNGE
+106 LEKANSE
-113 DKSELISEFGEAQ
+113 HKSELISEFGEAQ
-126 SRFEQIGGYAIEA
+126 SRFEQIGGYAIES

-148 GFKTHD
+148 GFETSDHD
-154 HNRDI
+154 RDI

-180 DLLILDEPTNHLDVD
+180 DLLVLDEPTNHLDVD
-195 SVAWLET
+195 SVTWLET

-236 TEYTGSF
+236 TEYAGSF

-264 AKEVAGT
+264 EKEIAGT
-271 EKFIERFRYKASK
+271 EKFIDRFRYKASK

-304 AEGNSKSKFN
+304 TKEDAKTKFH

-328 EEVQAGYENQVI
+328 EEVQAGYEDQMI

-350 GRNIAVIGPNG
+350 GKTVAVVGPNG

-367 VKLITGEL
+367 VKLITGDL
-375 KQTDGKIFRGKNVDM
+375 KPTNGNIFRGKNIDM

-416 VEESGRNLRT
+416 VEEIGRNLRT

-439 SLVADLSGGEQTRLA
+439 SLVSNLSGGEQTRLA
-454 LAKAL
+454 IAKAL

-511 LEVRESKAILHTG
+511 LEVRASKAVLHTG
-524 VPDRII
+524 VPDRIL
-530 NPSFNETKTN
+530 NPSSNETKTN
-540 TSIQKFKTG
+540 TLKQNLG
-549 KKQSKKTDGGIR
+549 RNKKLSKKADGGIR
-561 ELKRELAR
+561 EINRELTKI
-569 VEKKWEK
+569 EKKWEK
-576 AEASLL
+576 AEAHLL
-582 ETKEKL
+582 EIKEKL
-588 NDPDLFKDPKEAE
+588 NDPELFKNPKEAE
-601 ALVAEYE
+601 ALVIEQE
-608 TVKDNA
+608 TARDNA
-614 SELMRQWESLEEELR
+614 SELMRLWESLEEKLR
-629 VQKKAED
+629 IQKE
-636 KNN
+636 NN

>member
-18 TNVSLQLGSSRR
+18 KNVSLQLGPSRR

-42 TLLEILTGLQEADAG
+42 TLLEILTGIQEADEG
-57 EIHKPQEMKIGY
+57 EIHKPQDMNIGY
-69 LPQELQTSKGKNVL
+69 LPQELQASKGKNVL
-83 QEVLSGAEDTNQLA
+83 QEVLSGAEDINKLA
-97 TQLKKLSLE
+97 TRLKKLSSE
-106 LEKVNGE
+106 LEKANSE
-113 DKSELISEFGEAQ
+113 HKSELISEFGEAQ

-148 GFKTHD
+148 GFETSDHD
-154 HNRDI
+154 RDI

-180 DLLILDEPTNHLDVD
+180 DLLVLDEPTNHLDVD
-195 SVAWLET
+195 SVTWLET

-236 TEYTGSF
+236 TEYAGSF

-264 AKEVAGT
+264 EKEIAGT

-304 AEGNSKSKFN
+304 TEEDAKTKFD

-328 EEVQAGYENQVI
+328 EEVQAGYEDQMI

-350 GRNIAVIGPNG
+350 GKTVAVVGPNG

-367 VKLITGEL
+367 VKLITGDL
-375 KQTDGKIFRGKNVDM
+375 KPTNGNIFRGKNIDM

-416 VEESGRNLRT
+416 VEETGRNLRT

-439 SLVADLSGGEQTRLA
+439 SLVSNLSGGEQTRLA
-454 LAKAL
+454 IAKAL

-511 LEVRESKAILHTG
+511 LEVRSSKAVLHTG
-524 VPDRII
+524 VPDRIL
-530 NPSFNETKTN
+530 NPSSNETKTN
-540 TSIQKFKTG
+540 TLKQNPG
-549 KKQSKKTDGGIR
+549 RNKKHSKKADGGIR
-561 ELKRELAR
+561 EINRELTKI
-569 VEKKWEK
+569 EKKWEK
-576 AEASLL
+576 AEAHLL
-582 ETKEKL
+582 EIKEKL
-588 NDPDLFKDPKEAE
+588 NDPELFKNPKEAE
-601 ALVAEYE
+601 ALVIEQE
-608 TVKDNA
+608 TARDNA
-614 SELMRQWESLEEELR
+614 SELMHLWESLEEKLR
-629 VQKKAED
+629 IQKE
-636 KNN
+636 NN

>member
-18 TNVSLQLGSSRR
+18 KNVSLQLGPSRR

-42 TLLEILTGLQEADAG
+42 TLLEILTGIQEADEG
-57 EIHKPQEMKIGY
+57 EIHKPQDMNIGY
-69 LPQELQTSKGKNVL
+69 LPQELQASNGKNVL
-83 QEVLSGAEDTNQLA
+83 QEVLSGAEDVNKLA
-97 TQLKKLSLE
+97 TRLKKLSSE
-106 LEKVNGE
+106 LEKANSE
-113 DKSELISEFGEAQ
+113 HKSELISEFGEAQ
-126 SRFEQIGGYAIEA
+126 SRFEQIGGYAIES

-148 GFKTHD
+148 GFETSDHD
-154 HNRDI
+154 RDI

-180 DLLILDEPTNHLDVD
+180 DLLVLDEPTNHLDVD
-195 SVAWLET
+195 SVTWLET

-236 TEYTGSF
+236 TEYAGSF

-264 AKEVAGT
+264 EKEIAGT

-304 AEGNSKSKFN
+304 TKEDAKTKFH

-328 EEVQAGYENQVI
+328 EEVQAGYKDQMI

-350 GRNIAVIGPNG
+350 GKTVAVVGPNG

-367 VKLITGEL
+367 VKLITGDL
-375 KQTDGKIFRGKNVDM
+375 KPTNGNIFRGKNIDM

-416 VEESGRNLRT
+416 VEETGRNLRT

-439 SLVADLSGGEQTRLA
+439 SLVSNLSGGEQTRLA
-454 LAKAL
+454 IAKAL

-511 LEVRESKAILHTG
+511 LEVRASKAVLHTG
-524 VPDRII
+524 VPDRIL
-530 NPSFNETKTN
+530 NPSSNETKTN
-540 TSIQKFKTG
+540 TLKQNPG
-549 KKQSKKTDGGIR
+549 RNKKLSKKADGGIR
-561 ELKRELAR
+561 EINRELTKI
-569 VEKKWEK
+569 EKKWEK
-576 AEASLL
+576 AEALLL
-582 ETKEKL
+582 EIKEKL
-588 NDPDLFKDPKEAE
+588 NDPELFKNPKEAE
-601 ALVAEYE
+601 ALVIEQE
-608 TVKDNA
+608 TARDNA
-614 SELMRQWESLEEELR
+614 SELMRLWESLEEKLR
-629 VQKKAED
+629 IQKE
-636 KNN
+636 NN

>member
-7 LTKSFGPRTLF
+7 LNKSFGSRTLF
-18 TNVSLQLGSSRR
+18 KNVSLQLGSSRR

-42 TLLEILTGLQEADAG
+42 TLLEILTGLQEADEG
-57 EIHKPQEMKIGY
+57 DIYKPQEMKIGY
-69 LPQELQTSKGKNVL
+69 LPQELQASKGKNVL
-83 QEVLSGAEDTNQLA
+83 EEVLSGAEDTSQLA
-97 TQLKKLSLE
+97 IRLKKLSSE

-113 DKSELISEFGEAQ
+113 GKSELLFEFGEAQ

-148 GFKTHD
+148 GFKPHD
-154 HNRDI
+154 HKRDI

-195 SVAWLET
+195 SVTWLET

-221 DGIAN
+221 DGVAN

-236 TEYTGSF
+236 TEYIGSF
-243 GEFVVAREE
+243 GKFVVAREE

-264 AKEVAGT
+264 AKEIAGT
-271 EKFIERFRYKASK
+271 EKFIERFRYKATK

-304 AEGNSKSKFN
+304 SEENAKSKFN

-328 EEVQAGYENQVI
+328 EDVQAGYENEMV
-340 LENLSFTIER
+340 LEDLSFTIER
-350 GRNIAVIGPNG
+350 GRTIAVVGPNG

-367 VKLITGEL
+367 VRLITGEL
-375 KQTDGKIFRGKNVDM
+375 KQTSGNIFHGKNVDM
-390 SWFDQLQAEILD
+390 SWFDQLQTEILD

-407 LEELRTVPQ
+407 LGELRTVPK
-416 VEESGRNLRT
+416 VEESNRNLRT

-439 SLVADLSGGEQTRLA
+439 SLVSDLSGGEQTRLA

-511 LEVRESKAILHTG
+511 LEVRESKAKFHIG
-524 VPDRII
+524 VPDQII

-540 TSIQKFKTG
+540 AS
-549 KKQSKKTDGGIR
+549 KQSIKTNKGKSKKPNGGIR
-561 ELKRELAR
+561 ELKRELAK
-569 VEKKWEK
+569 VEKNWEK
-576 AEASLL
+576 AEVCLL
-582 ETKEKL
+582 EIKEKL
-588 NDPDLFKDPKEAE
+588 NDPDLFKNPKEAE
-601 ALVAEYE
+601 SLAAEHE
-608 TVKDNA
+608 AAKDNA
-614 SELMRQWESLEEELR
+614 SNLMRLWESLEEELR
-629 VQKKAED
+629 TQE

>member
-18 TNVSLQLGSSRR
+18 KNVSLQLGPSRR

-42 TLLEILTGLQEADAG
+42 TLLEILTGLQEADEG
-57 EIHKPQEMKIGY
+57 EIHKPQDMNIGY
-69 LPQELQTSKGKNVL
+69 LPQELQASKGKNVL
-83 QEVLSGAEDTNQLA
+83 QEVLSGADDINKLT
-97 TQLKKLSLE
+97 TRLKKLSSE
-106 LEKVNGE
+106 LEKAE
-113 DKSELISEFGEAQ
+113 SEHKSELISEFGEAQ

-148 GFKTHD
+148 GFATSDHD
-154 HNRDI
+154 RDI

-180 DLLILDEPTNHLDVD
+180 DLLVLDEPTNHLDVD
-195 SVAWLET
+195 SVTWLET

-236 TEYTGSF
+236 TEYAGSF
-243 GEFVVAREE
+243 GEFVLAREE
-252 RIEYQKSLASQQ
+252 RVEYQKSLASQQ
-264 AKEVAGT
+264 KKEIAGT

-304 AEGNSKSKFN
+304 TEEDAKTKFD

-319 RSSRIVVEF
+319 RSSRLIVEF
-328 EEVQAGYENQVI
+328 EEVQAGYEEQMI

-350 GRNIAVIGPNG
+350 GKKIAVVGPNG

-367 VKLITGEL
+367 VRLITGEL
-375 KQTDGKIFRGKNVDM
+375 KPTNGNIFRGKNIDM
-390 SWFDQLQAEILD
+390 SWFDLLQAEILD

-416 VEESGRNLRT
+416 VEETGRNLRT

-439 SLVADLSGGEQTRLA
+439 SLVSNLSGGEQTRLA
-454 LAKAL
+454 IAKAL

-511 LEVRESKAILHTG
+511 LEVRESKAVLHTG
-524 VPDRII
+524 VPDQIL
-530 NPSFNETKTN
+530 NPSPNETKTN
-540 TSIQKFKTG
+540 TLKQNPKEN
-549 KKQSKKTDGGIR
+549 KKQSKKADGGIR
-561 ELKRELAR
+561 EIKRELTKI
-569 VEKKWEK
+569 EKKWEK
-576 AEASLL
+576 AEVHLL
-582 ETKEKL
+582 EIKEKL
-588 NDPDLFKDPKEAE
+588 NDPELFKNPKEAE
-601 ALVAEYE
+601 ALVIEQE
-608 TVKDNA
+608 TARDNA
-614 SELMRQWESLEEELR
+614 SELMRLWESLEEELR
-629 VQKKAED
+629 IQEE
-636 KNN
+636 NN

>member
-1 MLTASG
+1 VLTASG
-7 LTKSFGPRTLF
+7 LTKSFGSRTLF
-18 TNVSLQLGSSRR
+18 TNVSLQLGPSRR

-57 EIHKPQEMKIGY
+57 EIYKPQEMKIGY
-69 LPQELQTSKGKNVL
+69 LPQELEASKGKNVL
-83 QEVLSGAEDTNQLA
+83 EEVLSGAEDTSQLA
-97 TQLKKLSLE
+97 TQLKRLSLE
-106 LEKVNGE
+106 LEKVNSE
-113 DKSELISEFGEAQ
+113 NKSELISEFGEAQ

-154 HNRDI
+154 HNRDL

-226 RIIEISAGRA
+226 RIIEISGGRA

-243 GEFVVAREE
+243 GDFVVAREE

-264 AKEVAGT
+264 VKEIAGT

-304 AEGNSKSKFN
+304 IEENTKTKFN

-328 EEVQAGYENQVI
+328 EEVQAGYENQMI
-340 LENLSFTIER
+340 LEDLSFTIER
-350 GRNIAVIGPNG
+350 GRNVAVIGPNG

-367 VKLITGEL
+367 VRLITGEL
-375 KQTDGKIFRGKNVDM
+375 EQTYGKIFRGKNVDM

-407 LEELRTVPQ
+407 LGELRTVPQ

-439 SLVADLSGGEQTRLA
+439 SLVSDLSGGEQTRLA

-511 LEVRESKAILHTG
+511 LEVRESKAVLHTG

-540 TSIQKFKTG
+540 FSIKKFKTG
-549 KKQSKKTDGGIR
+549 KKQSTRTDGGIR
-561 ELKRELAR
+561 ELKRELTR

-576 AEASLL
+576 AETSVL
-582 ETKEKL
+582 EAKEKL
-588 NDPDLFKDPKEAE
+588 NDPDLFKNPKEAE
-601 ALVAEYE
+601 YLVTEYE
-608 TVKDNA
+608 TAKDNA
-614 SELMRQWESLEEELR
+614 SELMRLWENLEEELR
-629 VQKKAED
+629 IQEKTKDE
-636 KNN
+636 NN

>member
-1 MLTASG
+1 VLTASG
-7 LTKSFGPRTLF
+7 LTKSFGSRTLF
-18 TNVSLQLGSSRR
+18 TNVSLQLGPSRR

-57 EIHKPQEMKIGY
+57 EIYKPQEMKIGY
-69 LPQELQTSKGKNVL
+69 LPQELEASKGKNVL
-83 QEVLSGAEDTNQLA
+83 EEVLSGAEDTSQLA
-97 TQLKKLSLE
+97 TQLKRLSLE
-106 LEKVNGE
+106 LEKVNSE
-113 DKSELISEFGEAQ
+113 NKSELISEFGEAQ

-154 HNRDI
+154 HNRDL

-226 RIIEISAGRA
+226 RIIEISGGRA

-243 GEFVVAREE
+243 GDFVIAREE

-264 AKEVAGT
+264 VKEIAGT

-304 AEGNSKSKFN
+304 IEENTKTKFN

-328 EEVQAGYENQVI
+328 EEVQAGYENQMI
-340 LENLSFTIER
+340 LEDLSFTIER
-350 GRNIAVIGPNG
+350 GRNVAVIGPNG

-367 VKLITGEL
+367 VRLITGEL
-375 KQTDGKIFRGKNVDM
+375 EQTYGKIFRGKNVDM

-407 LEELRTVPQ
+407 LGELRTVPQ

-439 SLVADLSGGEQTRLA
+439 SLVSDLSGGEQTRLA

-511 LEVRESKAILHTG
+511 LEVRESKAVLHTG

-540 TSIQKFKTG
+540 FSIKKFKTG
-549 KKQSKKTDGGIR
+549 KKQSTRTDGGIR
-561 ELKRELAR
+561 ELKRELTR

-576 AEASLL
+576 AETSVL
-582 ETKEKL
+582 EAKEKL
-588 NDPDLFKDPKEAE
+588 NDPDLFKNPKEAE
-601 ALVAEYE
+601 YLVTEYE
-608 TVKDNA
+608 TAKDNA
-614 SELMRQWESLEEELR
+614 SELMRLWENLEEELR
-629 VQKKAED
+629 IQEKTKDE
-636 KNN
+636 NN

>member
-1 MLTASG
+1 VLTASG

-18 TNVSLQLGSSRR
+18 KNVSLQLGPSRR

-42 TLLEILTGLQEADAG
+42 TLLEILTGLQEADEG
-57 EIHKPQEMKIGY
+57 EIHKPQDMNIGY
-69 LPQELQTSKGKNVL
+69 LPQELQASKGKNVL
-83 QEVLSGAEDTNQLA
+83 QEVLSGADDINKLT
-97 TQLKKLSLE
+97 TRLKKLSSE
-106 LEKVNGE
+106 LEKADSE
-113 DKSELISEFGEAQ
+113 HKSELISEFGEAQ

-148 GFKTHD
+148 GFATSDHD
-154 HNRDI
+154 RDI

-180 DLLILDEPTNHLDVD
+180 DLLVLDEPTNHLDVD
-195 SVAWLET
+195 SVTWLET

-236 TEYTGSF
+236 TEYAGSF
-243 GEFVVAREE
+243 GEFVLAREE

-264 AKEVAGT
+264 KKEIAGT

-304 AEGNSKSKFN
+304 TEEDAKTKFD

-319 RSSRIVVEF
+319 RSSRLIVEF
-328 EEVQAGYENQVI
+328 EEVQAGYEEQMI

-350 GRNIAVIGPNG
+350 GKTIAVVGPNG

-367 VKLITGEL
+367 VRLITGEL
-375 KQTDGKIFRGKNVDM
+375 KPANGNIFRGKNIDM

-416 VEESGRNLRT
+416 AEETGRNLRT

-439 SLVADLSGGEQTRLA
+439 SLVSNLSGGEQTRLA
-454 LAKAL
+454 IAKAL

-511 LEVRESKAILHTG
+511 LEVRESKAVLHTG
-524 VPDRII
+524 VPDQIL
-530 NPSFNETKTN
+530 NPSSNETKTN
-540 TSIQKFKTG
+540 TLKQNSKEN
-549 KKQSKKTDGGIR
+549 KKQSKKADEGIR
-561 ELKRELAR
+561 ETKRELTKI
-569 VEKKWEK
+569 EKKWEK
-576 AEASLL
+576 AEVHLL
-582 ETKEKL
+582 EIKEKL
-588 NDPDLFKDPKEAE
+588 NDPELFKNPKEAE
-601 ALVAEYE
+601 ALVIEQE
-608 TVKDNA
+608 TARDNA
-614 SELMRQWESLEEELR
+614 SELMRLWESLEEELR
-629 VQKKAED
+629 IQEE
-636 KNN
+636 NN